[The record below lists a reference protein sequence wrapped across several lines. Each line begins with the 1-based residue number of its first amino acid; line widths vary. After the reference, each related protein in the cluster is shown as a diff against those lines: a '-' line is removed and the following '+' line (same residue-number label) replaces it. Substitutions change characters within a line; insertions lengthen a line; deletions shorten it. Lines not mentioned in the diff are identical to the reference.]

1 MSASIKPEKVLCF
14 NQRFLQSDVFGTLN
28 ENNINNSNENGQGH
42 INKLKE
48 KLITSPTRIYQ
59 LTVAKK
65 PWKPF
70 QFRSKSGSLL
80 RFFSRKK
87 KQDDRATD
95 INNIDG
101 ISFIGVIY
109 QKTDLGI
116 NNIGGVSSIGVI
128 YKKANIEIP
137 HNEPEDFLLGVK
149 EMFERGT
156 TATVEELRK
165 FENKVEDETI
175 KEILKIDRERFI
187 RSMIV

>member
-14 NQRFLQSDVFGTLN
+14 NQRFLQSDVFETLI

-59 LTVAKK
+59 LTVVKK

-116 NNIGGVSSIGVI
+116 NNTGGVSSLEVI
-128 YKKANIEIP
+128 Y
-137 HNEPEDFLLGVK
+137 
-149 EMFERGT
+149 
-156 TATVEELRK
+156 
-165 FENKVEDETI
+165 
-175 KEILKIDRERFI
+175 
-187 RSMIV
+187 